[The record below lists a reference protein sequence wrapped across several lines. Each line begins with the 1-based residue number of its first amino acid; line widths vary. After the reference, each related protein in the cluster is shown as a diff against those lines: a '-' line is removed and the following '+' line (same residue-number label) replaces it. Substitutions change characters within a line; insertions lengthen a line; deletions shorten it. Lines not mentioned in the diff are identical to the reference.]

1 MAHVQLISSD
11 GEKVGRLLAELRQA
25 GHRAAGGKLDEP
37 LRRALLDSPPQ
48 AIVIDLDRA
57 PATGRDLGLFFRVQA
72 PTRRCLL
79 VYLDGKPADVQA
91 VQTLLPDAC
100 FTPSDE
106 LTAALE
112 ASLRN
117 PPANPVVPESVF
129 AGYRGRPLSAKLG
142 LKAGMSVALLDAPKG
157 FERVLEPLPDGLV
170 FSRAMRGTP
179 DVSLWFATGREEFE
193 AGLAERLQFA
203 GDGKLWI
210 AWPKRSSGIASDLTQ
225 AVVRQAGLDA
235 GWVDFKICSVDDTW
249 SALCFTRRKE

>member
-11 GEKVGRLLAELRQA
+11 REKVERLLAELHDA
-25 GHRAAGGKLDEP
+25 GHRAAGGKMSES
-37 LRRALLDSPPQ
+37 LRRGLLDLPPQ
-48 AIVIDLDRA
+48 AIINDLDRA

-72 PTRRCLL
+72 ATRRCLL

-100 FTPSDE
+100 FTAADE

-112 ASLRN
+112 AGLRN
-117 PPANPVVPESVF
+117 PPATPIVPESVF

-142 LKAGMSVALLDAPKG
+142 LKAGMSVALLDAPGGIEEK
-157 FERVLEPLPDGLV
+157 LAPLPAGLAL
-170 FSRAMRGTP
+170 SHSMEGTP
-179 DVSLWFATGREEFE
+179 DVTLWFTNGSAELE
-193 AGLAERLQFA
+193 AGLSEHLQFA

-210 AWPKRSSGIASDLTQ
+210 AWPKRSSGVECDLTQ
-225 AVVRQAGLDA
+225 ASVRQAGLGA
-235 GWVDFKICSVDDTW
+235 GWVDFKICSIDDTW